1 MHLAFNCSQ
10 TSMPNSMLPR
20 IIPILSIE
28 GERLVKTVK
37 FKKPNYL
44 GDPLNA
50 IRIFNDKMVD
60 EIAIVDIKASKLNL
74 EPNYQMIEEMA
85 SQCFSPLSYGGG
97 IKSIDQVKK
106 IFDLGVEKI
115 ILNSSAFLTPKLV
128 NEIATSFGS
137 QSVVASFD
145 IKKDFFG
152 NPKIN
157 CLSASKK
164 VQNTIPYWIDILQKE
179 GVGEILLQDVSR
191 DGTFTGVNTSLIEE
205 AKEYVEV
212 PLVYVG
218 GVRSLDDIKLALKAG
233 AQAVA
238 AGSFFAYRN
247 NDPKS
252 ILIDYPK
259 YSEIKRQFGNPE

>member
-1 MHLAFNCSQ
+1 
-10 TSMPNSMLPR
+10 MLPR

-28 GERLVKTVK
+28 GDRLVKTVK

-60 EIAIVDIKASKLNL
+60 EIAIVDIKVSKLKK
-74 EPNYQMIEEMA
+74 EPNYNLVEEMA

-97 IKSIDQVKK
+97 ITTLDQAKK

-115 ILNSSAFLTPKLV
+115 ILNTSAFLNPKLV

-145 IKKDFFG
+145 IKKDIFG
-152 NPKIN
+152 NLKIH

-164 VQNTIPYWIDILQKE
+164 IQKPINYWLEVLQKE
-179 GVGEILLQDVSR
+179 GVGEVLLQDVSR
-191 DGTFTGVNTSLIEE
+191 DGTFSGINSSLIEE
-205 AKEYVEV
+205 AKEQVDV
-212 PLVYVG
+212 PIVYVG
-218 GVRSLDDIKLALKAG
+218 GVRSLDDIKLALKSG

-247 NDPKS
+247 NDTNS

-259 YSEIKRQFGNPE
+259 YSEIKKVFSNTDSQ